1 MKKSFVSKRQEF
13 QKAPEGVP
21 FSEREKSQGTDGK
34 WDLSEF
40 QKVCGRVAHNRL
52 RRASLKI

>member
-1 MKKSFVSKRQEF
+1 LLARGKNFRRLLKESLSQ
-13 QKAPEGVP
+13 
-21 FSEREKSQGTDGK
+21 REKSQGTDGK